1 MMEEN
6 VYDGLYEVLLRSE
19 RQLRF
24 QLHEYVLDRLFDKS
38 DSVVKDIK
46 KKLAEIEEEK
56 KMLLPKTTRYKNK

>member
-24 QLHEYVLDRLFDKS
+24 QLHEYVLDRKVDDS

-46 KKLAEIEEEK
+46 KKLAHLEDAK
-56 KMLLPKTTRYKNK
+56 KNIAHLTTRYKNK